1 MATQPPPEPGT
12 SREDLLQW
20 FADSFG
26 VDLRDMPPQDAV
38 GMLMDLGR
46 RSQVM
51 PWEEPKEPLKLA
63 PPPSQPS
70 RYTMKVTLD
79 GSKPPIWRRITVP
92 SDVTLDQFHQVLQA
106 AMGWTNSHL
115 HQFTPG
121 HDRLGQRT
129 EKIVTPF
136 DVSEGDKGREESTIR
151 LDALVT
157 KPGDKLHYWYD
168 FGDSWHHTVL
178 LEKTEPRAADDDR
191 AACLAG
197 RRACPPEDIGGI
209 HFYSTIFDSAE
220 DPDAPEHEW
229 AREVVANLRLT
240 REEAAAFDVEAHD
253 LAVRRAMAG
262 GRALRRMIGDPDAY
276 PAVIRDLFGG
286 LGHEA
291 AEYVAGYVDAARV
304 EDPVLI
310 QPDEARAAT
319 VVVQIFLDH
328 VGDEGVDLTSAGYL
342 KPASVSALMAELDP
356 DRAWIGTATV
366 ERHTQPLLSARE
378 IITGMGLLRKVRGRL
393 VLTKAGAKLRKD
405 SVGLWWHVA
414 RRVPVERPNE
424 GRDAAVFLLL
434 HLAAER
440 DLNSLR
446 DELAMFMAVRG
457 WQQPESQWSHL
468 SDPWRDFTRRTE
480 AVLKWASSGT
490 VFTYD
495 PTTHLE
501 SPAARLLARGA
512 FAKNMARE
520 SV

>member
-1 MATQPPPEPGT
+1 MATQPQPKPGM
-12 SREDLLQW
+12 SPEDLMQW

-26 VDLRDMPPQDAV
+26 VDLRDMPPQEAV

-46 RSQVM
+46 LSQVM
-51 PWEEPKEPLKLA
+51 PWEEPREPLELA
-63 PPPSQPS
+63 PPPAQSL
-70 RYTMKVTLD
+70 RYTLKVTLD

-92 SDVTLDQFHQVLQA
+92 SEVTLDQFHHVLQA

-136 DVSEGDKGREESTIR
+136 DVSEGDAGREESTIR

-220 DPDAPEHEW
+220 DPDAPEYEW
-229 AREVVANLRLT
+229 AREIVANLRLT
-240 REEAAAFDVEAHD
+240 REEAAAFDLEAHD

-262 GRALRRMIGDPDAY
+262 GRALRRMIGDPGAY
-276 PAVIRDLFGG
+276 PVAIRELFSG

-304 EDPVLI
+304 EDPVRVE
-310 QPDEARAAT
+310 PDEAREAT
-319 VVVQIFLDH
+319 AVVRAFLDH
-328 VGDEGVDLTSAGYL
+328 VGDGGLEMTAAGYL

-356 DRAWIGTATV
+356 DRAWIGSATV
-366 ERHTQPLLSARE
+366 ERHTGPLLNARE
-378 IITGMGLLRKVRGRL
+378 IITGMGLLRKTRGRL
-393 VLTKAGAKLRKD
+393 VLTKAGARLRKD
-405 SVGLWWHVA
+405 PVGLWWHIA
-414 RRVPVERPNE
+414 RRLPVERPDE

-434 HLAAER
+434 HLAAG
-440 DLNSLR
+440 R
-446 DELAMFMAVRG
+446 DEGSMGDELEMFMAVRG
-457 WQQPESQWSHL
+457 WHL
-468 SDPWRDFTRRTE
+468 PDEGLARWGDPWRSFARRTE
-480 AVLKWASSGT
+480 EVLRWAASGR
-490 VFTYD
+490 VYD
-495 PTTHLE
+495 FPVAPLG
-501 SPAARLLARGA
+501 SPASRQLARGA
-512 FAKNMARE
+512 LAVTRDGD
-520 SV
+520 